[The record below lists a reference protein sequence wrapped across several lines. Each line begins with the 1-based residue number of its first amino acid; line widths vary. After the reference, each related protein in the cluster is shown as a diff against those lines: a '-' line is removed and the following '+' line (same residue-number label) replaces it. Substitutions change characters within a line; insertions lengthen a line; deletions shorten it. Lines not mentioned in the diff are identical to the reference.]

1 MGFRIVQLKDKI
13 EPERKLEL
21 ASLSWPEVNA
31 VKDGND
37 ITLSWNEITKSN
49 EKKVYDQEIMQYQ
62 IYLYDI
68 ENKIFQMGNITSS
81 TSFTLKNFE
90 NPDKFKFV
98 VQAVSLVEFS
108 DNIFE
113 ENAVAATEKK
123 EGDNT
128 EEGTSDKENTDKG
141 NTDGGNTGN
150 TEGGNAD
157 KKNVDNGN
165 SGTQTQNSPGS
176 ASSSSN
182 TQIIN
187 FSLLII
193 LLTFALC

>member
-1 MGFRIVQLKDKI
+1 MGFRIIQLKNKI

-37 ITLSWNEITKSN
+37 ITLSWNAITKSS
-49 EKKVYDQEIMQYQ
+49 EKKVFDQEIMQYQ
-62 IYLYDI
+62 IYIYDI
-68 ENKIFQMGNITSS
+68 ENKIFKMGNATSS

-90 NPDKFKFV
+90 NPDKYKFV

-113 ENAVAATEKK
+113 ENTVAATEKK
-123 EGDNT
+123 E
-128 EEGTSDKENTDKG
+128 E
-141 NTDGGNTGN
+141 
-150 TEGGNAD
+150 GNAD
-157 KKNVDNGN
+157 KKNIDNGN
-165 SGTQTQNSPGS
+165 SETKTQNDPDSSLSS
-176 ASSSSN
+176 AN

-187 FSLLII
+187 LFLYIF

>member
-1 MGFRIVQLKDKI
+1 MGFRIVQLKNKA

-31 VKDGND
+31 VKEGND
-37 ITLSWNEITKSN
+37 ITLSWNAITKSS
-49 EKKVYDQEIMQYQ
+49 EKKVFEQEIMQYQ
-62 IYLYDI
+62 IYIYDI
-68 ENKIFQMGNITSS
+68 ENKIFEMGNVTSS
-81 TSFTLKNFE
+81 TSFILKNFE

-113 ENAVAATEKK
+113 ENAVAASEKK
-123 EGDNT
+123 DGDNA
-128 EEGTSDKENTDKG
+128 EEGTSDKGNTDKG
-141 NTDGGNTGN
+141 NTDKGN
-150 TEGGNAD
+150 TEEGNAD
-157 KKNVDNGN
+157 KKNTDNGN
-165 SGTQTQNSPGS
+165 SETQTQNAPSS

-187 FSLLII
+187 LSLLIN
-193 LLTFALC
+193 LLAFVLC